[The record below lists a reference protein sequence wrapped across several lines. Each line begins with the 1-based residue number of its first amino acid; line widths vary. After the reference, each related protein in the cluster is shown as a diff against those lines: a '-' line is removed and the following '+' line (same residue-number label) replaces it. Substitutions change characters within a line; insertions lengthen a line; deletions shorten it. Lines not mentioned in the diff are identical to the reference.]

1 MMVHNPFHLLLLSKT
16 EAIIKFSR
24 NNFLL
29 DIEVFSFNKAIQ
41 RTKSRMA
48 LMAQR
53 KILSYARMLTYD
65 VCNH

>member
-29 DIEVFSFNKAIQ
+29 DIEVFSFNIAIQ